1 IPSGA
6 LVLKVSVKRVEST
19 GLHPGCGEG
28 CIPFHHWYRYDAE
41 VERVVVGT
49 WDGSRV
55 QFVHLQHGEYIP
67 AVTDDC
73 HVVLVKA
80 SPELEAATG
89 ASHVAERILSPRFKL
104 DREVIRAWG
113 DGR

>member
-1 IPSGA
+1 MAVVLPCRGA
-6 LVLKVSVKRVEST
+6 GGRS
-19 GLHPGCGEG
+19 PG
-28 CIPFHHWYRYDAE
+28 R
-41 VERVVVGT
+41 
-49 WDGSRV
+49 

-104 DREVIRAWG
+104 DRQVIRAWG
-113 DGR
+113 DGS